1 MMETDLWVVLQTAAL
16 VTAAFGVWILA
27 RACWDYAGV
36 PAVRDAYLE
45 LVAARMQELGWG
57 TVPAERS
64 SGGHGNPADGAENPA
79 GAGAGA
85 GAEAG
90 AGVLGGRGRGF
101 ARAAWPVRSTAAR
114 GGTVPGGRK
123 LRGGPAAPA
132 GGRPVRRRDAE
143 FLRRT
148 RRALLSRPLESERAA
163 SQTALLQLIS
173 RPALSPAQRIPAAD
187 LLPELAQTV
196 AAANTLQDLART
208 ERLQGAAVRRLLRR
222 EAPRRFRAVFLP
234 GMARYLDFVG
244 RGSSLGLALGVL
256 LGGGL
261 TGNADLVGAL
271 TAVCGVAGAIFF
283 TLTVIRCES
292 RSWPVGESGVWLRLA
307 RRYPQVYFLLRL
319 TLTTVVV
326 LFALH
331 LVQG

>member
-1 MMETDLWVVLQTAAL
+1 MEADLWVVLQAAAL
-16 VTAAFGVWILA
+16 VTAGFGIWILA

-45 LVAARMQELGWG
+45 LVYARMQELGWASA
-57 TVPAERS
+57 P
-64 SGGHGNPADGAENPA
+64 GGGGA
-79 GAGAGA
+79 
-85 GAEAG
+85 
-90 AGVLGGRGRGF
+90 
-101 ARAAWPVRSTAAR
+101 ARTVRSVRSVKSVRSIRSGQSAR
-114 GGTVPGGRK
+114 SVLPDRS
-123 LRGGPAAPA
+123 AP
-132 GGRPVRRRDAE
+132 PVRRRDAE

-148 RRALLSRPLESERAA
+148 RRGLLSRPLESERAA
-163 SQTALLQLIS
+163 SQKALLQLVS
-173 RPALSPAQRIPAAD
+173 RPALSPMQRIPAAD
-187 LLPELAQTV
+187 LLPEVAEEV
-196 AAANTLQDLART
+196 AAATTLQDLVRT
-208 ERLQGAAVRRLLRR
+208 ERLQGAAFRRLLRW

-292 RSWPVGESGVWLRLA
+292 RSWPAGESGVWLRLA
-307 RRYPQVYFLLRL
+307 RRYPQAYFLLRL
-319 TLTTVVV
+319 VLATAVV
-326 LFALH
+326 LFVLY

>member
-1 MMETDLWVVLQTAAL
+1 MKGFHPTCRGCRSTGEVLDAVMETDLWVVLQAAAL
-16 VTAAFGVWILA
+16 VTAGFGVWILT

-45 LVAARMQELGWG
+45 LVDARMQELGWG
-57 TVPAERS
+57 
-64 SGGHGNPADGAENPA
+64 
-79 GAGAGA
+79 
-85 GAEAG
+85 
-90 AGVLGGRGRGF
+90 
-101 ARAAWPVRSTAAR
+101 
-114 GGTVPGGRK
+114 
-123 LRGGPAAPA
+123 AAPA
-132 GGRPVRRRDAE
+132 GGGFSRAVRAVRSARSERSGPTVRSGLAVRSAAPLRRSDAE

-148 RRALLSRPLESERAA
+148 RRALLSRPLDSERAA
-163 SQTALLQLIS
+163 SQKALLQLIS

-187 LLPELAQTV
+187 LLPELAETV
-196 AAANTLQDLART
+196 AAATTLQELART
-208 ERLQGAAVRRLLRR
+208 ERLYRAAVRRMLRR
-222 EAPRRFRAVFLP
+222 EVPGRFRAVFLP

-271 TAVCGVAGAIFF
+271 TAGCGVAGAVFF

-292 RSWPVGESGVWLRLA
+292 RSWPAGESGVWLHLA
-307 RRYPQVYFLLRL
+307 RRFPQAYFLLRL
-319 TLTTVVV
+319 VLATVVV

>member
-1 MMETDLWVVLQTAAL
+1 METDLWVVLQAAAL
-16 VTAAFGVWILA
+16 VTAGFGIWILA

-45 LVAARMQELGWG
+45 LVDARIQELGWASA
-57 TVPAERS
+57 P
-64 SGGHGNPADGAENPA
+64 GGGGA
-79 GAGAGA
+79 
-85 GAEAG
+85 
-90 AGVLGGRGRGF
+90 
-101 ARAAWPVRSTAAR
+101 ARAVRSMNSAR
-114 GGTVPGGRK
+114 SVRSAWSARSVLPDRS
-123 LRGGPAAPA
+123 AS
-132 GGRPVRRRDAE
+132 PVRRRDAE

-148 RRALLSRPLESERAA
+148 RRALLSRPNESERAA
-163 SQTALLQLIS
+163 SQKALLQLIN
-173 RPALSPAQRIPAAD
+173 RPALSPAQQLPAED
-187 LLPELAQTV
+187 LLPEVAEKV
-196 AAANTLQDLART
+196 AAATTLQDLART
-208 ERLQGAAVRRLLRR
+208 QRLQGAAFRRLLRR

-292 RSWPVGESGVWLRLA
+292 RSWPAGESGVWLRLA
-307 RRYPQVYFLLRL
+307 RRYPQAYFLLRL
-319 TLTTVVV
+319 VLATAVV
-326 LFALH
+326 LFVLH

>member
-1 MMETDLWVVLQTAAL
+1 ML
-16 VTAAFGVWILA
+16 
-27 RACWDYAGV
+27 
-36 PAVRDAYLE
+36 
-45 LVAARMQELGWG
+45 
-57 TVPAERS
+57 S
-64 SGGHGNPADGAENPA
+64 
-79 GAGAGA
+79 
-85 GAEAG
+85 
-90 AGVLGGRGRGF
+90 
-101 ARAAWPVRSTAAR
+101 VRSVLPDRSEAN
-114 GGTVPGGRK
+114 
-123 LRGGPAAPA
+123 
-132 GGRPVRRRDAE
+132 VRRRDAA

-163 SQTALLQLIS
+163 SQKALLQLIS

-307 RRYPQVYFLLRL
+307 RRYPQAYFLLRL
-319 TLTTVVV
+319 ALATVVV
-326 LFALH
+326 LFALY